1 MLPTRSVALLAGR
14 TQQMN
19 EHHRVG
25 PVARNTTAQKCQNAI
40 RPIAV
45 PRLPPHPL
53 TILVSSQEL
62 RAVEYD

>member
-25 PVARNTTAQKCQNAI
+25 PVARNTAQKCQNDCH
-40 RPIAV
+40 
-45 PRLPPHPL
+45 PHPL

>member
-25 PVARNTTAQKCQNAI
+25 PVARNTAQKCQNA
-40 RPIAV
+40 V
-45 PRLPPHPL
+45 PRLPPPSFNHPRQL
-53 TILVSSQEL
+53 SGASRGRVRL
-62 RAVEYD
+62 RLG